1 MIGFLAGLF
10 YANGMEWLIHKYLLH
25 EDGKKKGSFWR
36 FHYSEHHKNA
46 RQNDFSDPDYS
57 RSLLEWNAQSKEVL
71 ALAVGAGIHLPI
83 FPFVPEFVS
92 GVWFS
97 MAYYYYV
104 HKKSHEDPDW
114 ARKNLPWH
122 YDHHMGKNQDA
133 NWCVT
138 FPLFDYIMGTR
149 IPYLGTEEEKQ
160 DRQRRQAKLN
170 PAT

>member
-1 MIGFLAGLF
+1 MIGFLTGLF
-10 YANGMEWLIHKYLLH
+10 YANEMEWLIHKYLLH

-46 RQNDFSDPDYS
+46 KQNDFFDPDYS

-71 ALAVGAGIHLPI
+71 ALVVGAGIHLPI
-83 FPFVPEFVS
+83 FPFAPGFVS

-104 HKKSHEDPDW
+104 HKKSHEDPNW

-133 NWCVT
+133 N
-138 FPLFDYIMGTR
+138 
-149 IPYLGTEEEKQ
+149 
-160 DRQRRQAKLN
+160 
-170 PAT
+170 